1 MITDFYL
8 ETAISNCYT
17 ECLLISPNC
26 LESIILSKP
35 PPIFPK
41 KLEIL
46 NKQLQFKKTTK
57 DDIDL
62 VNFVGNMFKSIKYY
76 GGDVVTIQDE

>member
-8 ETAISNCYT
+8 ETAISNCYV
-17 ECLLISPNC
+17 ECLLINPNC
-26 LESIILSKP
+26 LESIILNKS

-46 NKQLQFKKTTK
+46 NKQL
-57 DDIDL
+57 
-62 VNFVGNMFKSIKYY
+62 
-76 GGDVVTIQDE
+76 